1 MEATLLL
8 SFQFL
13 FFPGA
18 QETLPIGTWAST
30 PHIQVL
36 IHTLCPQH
44 RSIQLPVATVRPA
57 GFYISSMAWPQEDG
71 PLGKSLSIQ
80 TLEGMGGNLG
90 RGVQCPW
97 HGKHGPKRKMCE
109 LAGCVLMTPRTIAPQ
124 KGAQLEES
132 LRRSLL
138 CTDLRA
144 RAHLSGYDQYCL
156 CLTFLILITSLSIP
170 HEKQNKRYKMD
181 PSLFQE
187 S

>member
-18 QETLPIGTWAST
+18 QGTLPIGTWAST

-44 RSIQLPVATVRPA
+44 RSIHLPVATVRPA

-132 LRRSLL
+132 EKEPLVHGSQGKGSSVWIWPVLP
-138 CTDLRA
+138 
-144 RAHLSGYDQYCL
+144 LSYIFNFDN
-156 CLTFLILITSLSIP
+156 LTLHTP
-170 HEKQNKRYKMD
+170 WKAK
-181 PSLFQE
+181 
-187 S
+187 